1 MIGDAIIIKPTPL
14 SSGRPVESDLAA
26 LTGIDQGTVSA
37 KLDAEVRKQ
46 TEDRMMNPTAYT
58 LINDPYDVQRSA
70 AETVKEQLM
79 NPQYDI
85 KADSELTDDQ
95 APGSGEFSAGEMSD
109 IDDVAQMANSIYPDD
124 EDDNAASMI
133 NDDFYTGK
141 GKSTDDTA
149 GSVNNDSDM
158 TNTSLDM
165 INSIQPD
172 AQPSENQSESDE
184 ASDTALPPEYQD
196 QESSQS
202 QGESDESVPDTI

>member
-1 MIGDAIIIKPTPL
+1 MTGDDIIIKPTPL

-58 LINDPYDVQRSA
+58 LVNDPYDVQRSA
-70 AETVKEQLM
+70 AETVKEQLI

-85 KADSELTDDQ
+85 KPDSEMTDEQ
-95 APGSGEFSAGEMSD
+95 AQGSDAFSAGEMSD

-124 EDDNAASMI
+124 ADDNAASII
-133 NDDFYTGK
+133 NDDFYTGH
-141 GKSTDDTA
+141 GKSPDDTA
-149 GSVNNDSDM
+149 GSVNSNSDM

-165 INSIQPD
+165 INSIQPE
-172 AQPSENQSESDE
+172 AQPSVYQSSEDE
-184 ASDTALPPEYQD
+184 ASDTVLPPE
-196 QESSQS
+196 ESEQNTSEE
-202 QGESDESVPDTI
+202 GEASVPDTI